1 MKHLISVAKEKEE
14 KLAKTKADFAVRD
27 QKLKEEK
34 MLQDSRSDPESVTS
48 SITAFSTS
56 SAQVQAASSSDIDK
70 VGNKLKDT
78 SHSASETS
86 SDRLTKKRCVDD
98 GSGASS
104 ESGPKGRD
112 FSVNKMSSSVSEM
125 TDSNRGSSDGKGNS
139 ESDSKRD
146 PISSEACSHK
156 SGGDSE
162 VSSTAAVVS
171 GIGSQE
177 PCHQHTGIVIKTS
190 QRDRKRK
197 YLEEKNSLDENFTL
211 NYEEVFMNSNVPQI
225 IATWAGRVVTCKY
238 NLTL

>member
-27 QKLKEEK
+27 QKLKEDK
-34 MLQDSRSDPESVTS
+34 MLHDSRSDPESVTS
-48 SITAFSTS
+48 SITAISTS
-56 SAQVQAASSSDIDK
+56 SAQVQAASSSDNDK

-78 SHSASETS
+78 SQSASETS
-86 SDRLTKKRCVDD
+86 SDQLIKQRCVDD

-139 ESDSKRD
+139 D

-177 PCHQHTGIVIKTS
+177 PCLQHTGVVIKTR
-190 QRDRKRK
+190 QKDRKRK

-225 IATWAGRVVTCKY
+225 IATWAGRVVLCKY